1 MLYYAKQKKDYTCFL
16 KQDTFLPMLHVDDA
30 VDASIKL
37 MECELNKISLN
48 QPYNISSFE
57 TSPSLWQK
65 TIRSIGYDLNVNYK
79 IDFRQSIAD
88 SWPKKIN
95 DSTLRNDIKW
105 VPKFGDFDTAKN
117 ILESI

>member
-1 MLYYAKQKKDYTCFL
+1 MKYKKT
-16 KQDTFLPMLHVDDA
+16 
-30 VDASIKL
+30 SINPHSCIKVTKGT
-37 MECELNKISLN
+37 KISLN

-95 DSTLRNDIKW
+95 DSILRNDIKW
-105 VPKFGDFDTAKN
+105 APKFGDFDTAKN
-117 ILESI
+117 ILRHNKTFPIEKKLTPIKEILTLIN

>member
-1 MLYYAKQKKDYTCFL
+1 M

-37 MECELNKISLN
+37 MDCELNKISLN

-65 TIRSIGYDLNVNYK
+65 TILSIGYDLNVNYK

-105 VPKFGDFDTAKN
+105 APKFGDFDTAKN

>member
-1 MLYYAKQKKDYTCFL
+1 MMQ
-16 KQDTFLPMLHVDDA
+16 
-30 VDASIKL
+30 L
-37 MECELNKISLN
+37 MH
-48 QPYNISSFE
+48 QYNISSFE

-105 VPKFGDFDTAKN
+105 VPKFDGFDTAKN